1 MPLSFLYM
9 TFGVTNAVLTEAALS
24 FLGLGDPGTVSWG
37 MMLQWC
43 FKSGHTFSAPFW
55 LLPPGLCI
63 TLLALSFYLIGIG
76 TQQILNPRLRE
87 R

>member
-1 MPLSFLYM
+1 M
-9 TFGVTNAVLTEAALS
+9 TFGVTGAILTEAALS
-24 FLGLGDPGTVSWG
+24 FLGLGDPSTVSWG

-43 FKSGHTFSAPFW
+43 FTSGYTFKAPFW

-63 TLLALSFYLIGIG
+63 TFLALSFYLIGIG
-76 TQQILNPRLRE
+76 TEQIVNPRLRE

>member
-1 MPLSFLYM
+1 
-9 TFGVTNAVLTEAALS
+9 
-24 FLGLGDPGTVSWG
+24 

-43 FKSGHTFSAPFW
+43 FKSGHTFNAPFW